1 MILNE
6 VLLLGGNGLYYQ
18 LHFVILYVWG
28 FIPKASCLRPR
39 KIKFYFC
46 VPARP
51 NICDFLRKTFISFF
65 SIVVL
70 SIQFVSA
77 GLLFRLLKTTPLND
91 SIAIK
96 TVSYD
101 FRAKIFF
108 IANRWYSKQ
117 IAYHRQTLPRGI
129 LLRNSIKKILKIKKK
144 SARPPLFFRKPRTQN

>member
-1 MILNE
+1 MSISETL
-6 VLLLGGNGLYYQ
+6 
-18 LHFVILYVWG
+18 I
-28 FIPKASCLRPR
+28 RPR
-39 KIKFYFC
+39 KKNLYFC
-46 VPARP
+46 APARLYF
-51 NICDFLRKTFISFF
+51 CDFLRKIFISFF

-117 IAYHRQTLPRGI
+117 IAYHRQTLPHGI

-144 SARPPLFFRKPRTQN
+144 SARRPSFFENLGRKTKDFFCAAL